1 VDRKYWK
8 TLEMLNTQTA
18 RRLLPILVLTS
29 CFAAIIPV
37 VVRADS
43 LPGFTLFSAIEP
55 SNQLSYRLDSGNRST
70 TDRYHLKI
78 PGSKINRLGAAQI
91 SINYPDY
98 FKGKFDDKAVEVVV
112 GDKSIPV
119 QSVKWDREN
128 QTIQIDLAQQLKTKG
143 EIEVILNNVQN
154 PDSSGMY
161 YFSCQVKSSAEFPLA
176 RYVGT
181 WILSID

>member
-1 VDRKYWK
+1 
-8 TLEMLNTQTA
+8 MLNIRTA
-18 RRLLPILVLTS
+18 QKLLPILAVAS
-29 CFAAIIPV
+29 CLVAFIPTV
-37 VVRADS
+37 VKADS
-43 LPGFTLFSAIEP
+43 LPGYTLFSAIEP
-55 SNQLSYRLDSGNRST
+55 ANQLAYRLDSGNRST

-98 FKGKFDDKAVEVVV
+98 FKGKFDDKAVEVFV
-112 GDKSIPV
+112 GDKSIPI
-119 QSVKWDREN
+119 QSVKWDRESR
-128 QTIQIDLAQQLKTKG
+128 TIQLDFAEQIKTKG
-143 EIEVILNNVQN
+143 EIEVVLNNVQN

-161 YFSCQVKSSAEFPLA
+161 YFSCQVKSSPEFPLA

>member
-1 VDRKYWK
+1 
-8 TLEMLNTQTA
+8 MLNIQTA
-18 RRLLPILVLTS
+18 RKLLPILALTS
-29 CFAAIIPV
+29 CLVAVVPAI
-37 VVRADS
+37 VRADS
-43 LPGFTLFSAIEP
+43 LPGFTLFSAIDP
-55 SNQLSYRLDSGNRST
+55 ANQLAYRLDSGNRST
-70 TDRYHLKI
+70 TDRYRLKI

-91 SINYPDY
+91 QINYPDY
-98 FKGKFDDKAVEVVV
+98 FKGKFDDKAVEVFV
-112 GDKSIPV
+112 GDKLVPI

-128 QTIQIDLAQQLKTKG
+128 QSIKIDLAQQLKAKG
-143 EIEVILNNVQN
+143 EIEVVLSNVQN